1 MTERLLALV
10 VVAASGAYLLSAW
23 PLPAGTT
30 ARPGAGFFP
39 LAVGA
44 FGALMALVWTVS
56 AFRRRAPASA
66 AADQRVPVEGFGRV
80 VATAGSLV
88 GYLSFGWVS
97 DVLGRRDRRTSW
109 STPRRRGAPG

>member
-56 AFRRRAPASA
+56 AFRRRTPASE
-66 AADQRVPVEGFGRV
+66 AADQRAP
-80 VATAGSLV
+80 ASHLV
-88 GYLSFGWVS
+88 GERGR
-97 DVLGRRDRRTSW
+97 VLGRAVANHQLDHASSSSGVRRL
-109 STPRRRGAPG
+109 

>member
-56 AFRRRAPASA
+56 AVRLRWLGAGWGSALVIGLASA
-66 AADQRVPVEGFGRV
+66 AISCYLFGVVLSVP
-80 VATAGSLV
+80 L
-88 GYLSFGWVS
+88 
-97 DVLGRRDRRTSW
+97 
-109 STPRRRGAPG
+109 PRGILFD